1 MANGGFMSEECIMEI
16 FSKQCIPILM
26 YGAGVWIINSEE
38 KRKVCVCMNRGVRR
52 IFMYNDF
59 ESVKDILFGF
69 NMLPADLYII
79 RASLLC
85 GCALRSRSVLVQ
97 FPIWQRDRYNVMQH
111 IMNLGI
117 NYSLDKMSINTN
129 VWKSFTLRVDW
140 A

>member
-26 YGAGVWIINSEE
+26 YGAGV
-38 KRKVCVCMNRGVRR
+38 CVCMNRGVRR
-52 IFMYNDF
+52 ICMYNDF

-129 VWKSFTLRVDW
+129 V
-140 A
+140 